1 MIFADDYHKLAE
13 SNLEYK
19 CVCSEDRFISG
30 IQLLGMDEIIDI
42 KKDVTSYTGEDDLLP
57 CLDETQKNIEEK
69 NAEKKENEA
78 IPQDTKN
85 KN

>member
-42 KKDVTSYTGEDDLLP
+42 KKGSF
-57 CLDETQKNIEEK
+57 
-69 NAEKKENEA
+69 
-78 IPQDTKN
+78 TKN
-85 KN
+85 NTLSLLQIFPN